1 MGMLWMLPTGW
12 PDHLLKAMW
21 PGRTALTQGSLAARM
36 RKFTLLDD
44 AMRGIAGAAAGGWRS
59 EIGRR
64 QGLAGTHGPGGG
76 RRHLFGVGGGPTKA
90 AAEAKQETP
99 VIDNGSTQAGVR
111 NKMRN
116 NDLRFGYGHASV
128 TLRSAS

>member
-1 MGMLWMLPTGW
+1 MPERGW
-12 PDHLLKAMW
+12 VSELDRWRQLV
-21 PGRTALTQGSLAARM
+21 RM
-36 RKFTLLDD
+36 R
-44 AMRGIAGAAAGGWRS
+44 
-59 EIGRR
+59 E
-64 QGLAGTHGPGGG
+64 PGGE
-76 RRHLFGVGGGPTKA
+76 RHRLFGVGEGP
-90 AAEAKQETP
+90 AEAEAVAKQETV